1 MKNSSTL
8 ITNFSIIV
16 LTLLSVTLGYANPC
30 AVGTLRY
37 SVLTE
42 RQESV
47 LSLAFH
53 PKHNDILAVGQSKI
67 TTASDGTIEYDG
79 TIELWDTR
87 KPELLHTL
95 QGHTDAVFVLAF
107 SPNGNMLA
115 SGSADGTVRLWNT
128 TNIEDWANIEELW
141 APFTGHTDIV
151 LSLAFS
157 ADGKTLATGSRD
169 GTIWLWNLS
178 DLDKIEQYNIFA
190 GYTLPAVLSLA
201 FSMEGNKL
209 ATGRADGT
217 IRVWD
222 LADGALLYTFTDPTD
237 PVLSLAFS
245 SDDNTLASGSADSTV
260 RLWDTSASIGTNKP
274 LHEFIEHED
283 WVNSVAFYKTTLA
296 SAGFDNVIHLW
307 EVSTKNLLHELTG
320 HADSIESV
328 AFSSDGDILA
338 SGGHD
343 GKVLLWELTP
353 QQIGADINGDGF
365 INFVDLTLVDSHLGT
380 TGQNTPDVNGDDI
393 VNIADLVLVTN
404 AIEATAADRNA
415 CVSERTDVNNDN
427 VVDMADLKA
436 VDEFLGTIG
445 QSDADVNVDG
455 VVNIIDL
462 VLVANAIDIET
473 ASAPSL
479 HNRATALITA
489 EQVQG
494 WLTQARLS
502 GETSL
507 AYRRGILVLEQ
518 LLTMLKPKTT
528 VLLPNYPNPFNPETW
543 IPYRLKQSADV
554 TVTIYAANGTLV
566 RTLEVGHQAAGTYQ
580 SRARAAYWDGKNEFG
595 EHVASG
601 MYFYTLTAGNFT
613 ATRRM
618 LIRK

>member
-8 ITNFSIIV
+8 IAGFSIIT
-16 LTLLSVTLGYANPC
+16 LTLLSVTLGYTNPC

-42 RQESV
+42 QTESV
-47 LSLAFH
+47 LSVAFH
-53 PKHNDILAVGQSKI
+53 PIHNDILAVGR
-67 TTASDGTIEYDG
+67 ADGTIR
-79 TIELWDTR
+79 LWNIS
-87 KPELLHTL
+87 KSEAPLHTL
-95 QGHTDAVFVLAF
+95 TEHTDIIFTLAF
-107 SPNGNMLA
+107 SADGNILA

-128 TNIEDWANIEELW
+128 THIENRASIEELW
-141 APFTGHTDIV
+141 DPFTGHTDIV

-157 ADGKTLATGSRD
+157 ANGKTLASGSRD

-178 DLDKIEQYNIFA
+178 DLDKIEQHNIFA

-222 LADGALLYTFTDPTD
+222 LADGELLYTFTDPTD

-274 LHEFIEHED
+274 LHEFSEHED

-328 AFSSDGDILA
+328 AFSRDGNTLA

-353 QQIGADINGDGF
+353 PQIEADVNGDGF
-365 INFVDLTLVDSHLGT
+365 VNLVDLTLVDSRLGM
-380 TGQNTPDVNGDDI
+380 TGQNTADVDGDGIINITDLVMVAKIMADVNGD
-393 VNIADLVLVTN
+393 
-404 AIEATAADRNA
+404 E
-415 CVSERTDVNNDN
+415 
-427 VVDMADLKA
+427 VVDFDDLKA
-436 VDEFLGTIG
+436 VDANFGMTG
-445 QSDADVNVDG
+445 QNTADINADNI
-455 VVNIIDL
+455 VNITDL
-462 VLVANAIDIET
+462 VMVANAICPT
-473 ASAPSL
+473 AAAAPSAYK
-479 HNRATALITA
+479 HVGALLTTK
-489 EQVQG
+489 QVQE
-494 WLTQARLS
+494 WLNEARLS
-502 GETSL
+502 EEKSPI
-507 AYRRGILVLEQ
+507 YQRGILVLEQ
-518 LLTMLKPKTT
+518 LMAMSSPKQTS
-528 VLLPNYPNPFNPETW
+528 LQANYPNPFNPETW
-543 IPYRLKQSADV
+543 IPYQLAASANV
-554 TVTIYAANGTLV
+554 TVSIYSVDRKLV
-566 RTLEVGHQAAGTYQ
+566 RTLELGHQPAGNYQ
-580 SRARAAYWDGKNEFG
+580 TKHRAASWDGRNNFG
-595 EHVASG
+595 ERVASG
-601 MYFYTLTAGNFT
+601 VYFYALTADNFT
-613 ATRRM
+613 ATRKM
-618 LIRK
+618 LIQK